1 MTLSAFRG
9 QWVLVDFWGT
19 WCEPCVKDVPKT
31 ERLYRTLLD
40 SRAKA
45 VLGLRYDWGDRTVL
59 TVHNLSAEPCRAE
72 LAPGGGAE
80 WEKLVHLFGRGDCE
94 LRKDGSL
101 RVELEPY
108 GSRWL
113 RVRRASDRLRR

>member
-31 ERLYRTLLD
+31 ERLYQTLLD

-45 VLGLRYDWGDRTVL
+45 TIL
-59 TVHNLSAEPCRAE
+59 TVAVDDEVETIKAFMRAR
-72 LAPGGGAE
+72 
-80 WEKLVHLFGRGDCE
+80 KLTFPVLIGDDE
-94 LRKDGSL
+94 TVKR
-101 RVELEPY
+101 
-108 GSRWL
+108 
-113 RVRRASDRLRR
+113 